1 MQEKTQLKTKEV
13 VLKFNQITI
22 NRKYLQKDADG
33 QSLWD
38 KTKDKYVKSFAT
50 KPEFNGIYKYLPNE
64 DAVIQSMLEAEHKEP
79 FVFQR
84 LVKPGVTRK
93 LYTIDEINA
102 MSEKEKAALPLYKM
116 SEEDAAFYISDA
128 NVKTLPRDD
137 SIRKY
142 RDASEFKRD
151 MIKVPLAE
159 IVG

>member
-1 MQEKTQLKTKEV
+1 MQEKVQIKAKEV
-13 VLKFNQITI
+13 ILKFNQITI
-22 NRKYLQKDADG
+22 NRKYLKKGADG

-64 DAVIQSMLEAEHKEP
+64 DAVIQSMLEAEYKEP

-84 LVKPGVTRK
+84 LIKPGVLK
-93 LYTIDEINA
+93 ALYTIDELNA
-102 MSEKEKAALPLYKM
+102 MSEKEKASLPLYKM
-116 SEEDAAFYISDA
+116 SEEDAAFYISEA

-137 SIRKY
+137 SIRRY
-142 RDASEFKRD
+142 RDAGEFKRD